1 MFNEILYRPLLNLAV
16 GIYNIVP
23 GNDFGIA
30 IIVMTA
36 LIKVV
41 LFPLSLKN
49 ARSQQQLNSLKP
61 KIQAIQEKHKND
73 KSAQA
78 TATMEL
84 YKQHNVSLLSG
95 CLPLIIQL
103 PILIALY
110 MVFRS
115 GLDPKSLDLLYS
127 FVQNPG
133 TINNIAFG
141 FLDISQRSIPLAVFA
156 GISQYLQSRAS
167 LKGVSAQGDQTAS
180 IMNKQMLYFFPVL
193 TVMIGLNFPAGLTL
207 YFAASAL
214 LGVAEQWFI
223 HRTTKA

>member
-16 GIYNIVP
+16 GIYNIIP
-23 GNDFGIA
+23 GNDFGVA

-49 ARSQQQLNSLKP
+49 SRSQRQLSSLKP
-61 KIQAIQEKHKND
+61 KIQEIQEKHKND

-78 TATMEL
+78 AATMEL

-95 CLPLIIQL
+95 CLPLIVQL
-103 PILIALY
+103 PVLIALY

-115 GLDPKSLDLLYS
+115 GLDPKSLDLLYP
-127 FVQNPG
+127 FIHNPG
-133 TINNIAFG
+133 TINHIAFG
-141 FLDISQRSIPLAVFA
+141 FLDIAQRSIPLAVLA
-156 GISQYLQSRAS
+156 GVAQYFQSKAS
-167 LKGVSAQGDQTAS
+167 LGGMSSQGDQTAAMMS
-180 IMNKQMLYFFPVL
+180 KQMLYLFPVL

-207 YFAASAL
+207 YFVASAV
-214 LGVAEQWFI
+214 LGIVEQWYI
-223 HRTTKA
+223 RKTLAA